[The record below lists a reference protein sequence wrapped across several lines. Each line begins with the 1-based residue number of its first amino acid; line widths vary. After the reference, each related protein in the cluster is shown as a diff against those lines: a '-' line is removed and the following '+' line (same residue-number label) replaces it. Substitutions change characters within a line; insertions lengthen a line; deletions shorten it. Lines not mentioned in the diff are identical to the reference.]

1 MRLIIISGI
10 SGAGK
15 ATVAKEF
22 EDMGYYC
29 VDNMPPT
36 LIPKFIE
43 LCSSSNGKLDNV
55 VFVADV
61 RGGERVCEELSA
73 ELKSLSRA
81 GYEYDLLF
89 LEADDETIVRRYKM
103 TRRSHPLSEGGDILE
118 GLKKERGLLAQV
130 KREASYI
137 IDTSDLSVNELKDRL
152 RHLFGSGAGGTKM
165 FITIESFG
173 FKYGLPVDSDMVFDV
188 RFLPNPFHCED
199 LREHTGKEACVQDY
213 VMNFEQ
219 SKTFL
224 NKMADLLLYLIPLF
238 EEEGKPQL
246 NIGIGCT
253 GGCHRSVTLAE
264 KLREVLG
271 EHYPNIRLT
280 HRDILKDSLHK

>member
-73 ELKSLSRA
+73 ELKDLNRA

-137 IDTSDLSVNELKDRL
+137 IDTSDLSVNDLKDRL
-152 RHLFGSGAGGTKM
+152 RHLFGSGAGGAKM

-173 FKYGLPVDSDMVFDV
+173 FKYGIPVDSDMVFDV
-188 RFLPNPFHCED
+188 RFLPNPFHCEE

-219 SKTFL
+219 SRTFL
-224 NKMADLLLYLIPLF
+224 NKMADMLLYLIPLF

-264 KLREVLG
+264 KLCEVLG
-271 EHYPNIRLT
+271 EHYPDIRLT